1 MSDLLGL
8 RSLDVTTGEQDV
20 RRDRV
25 RNLSHQTHCGTAER
39 EEPPLG
45 FGDAELG
52 ALTRDADV
60 GALQDFGS
68 AGDGCTL
75 DGGDQR
81 LGQPTALEEA
91 FDLGHVD
98 ATAREGISRRLGG
111 HVLEVGAGAEVAA
124 RTGEDGDTDLGVV
137 VDLIPGVDHDR
148 HHLAGD
154 GVLTLG
160 GAIHGHDE
168 NVATLLHEAMRRGFR
183 NV

>member
-1 MSDLLGL
+1 MSAAIVYGIC
-8 RSLDVTTGEQDV
+8 RT
-20 RRDRV
+20 RR
-25 RNLSHQTHCGTAER
+25 TAEPPSGKS
-39 EEPPLG
+39 PPLG

-124 RTGEDGDTDLGVV
+124 RTGEDGDTDLGGRCRP
-137 VDLIPGVDHDR
+137 DP
-148 HHLAGD
+148 
-154 GVLTLG
+154 
-160 GAIHGHDE
+160 
-168 NVATLLHEAMRRGFR
+168 RRR
-183 NV
+183 P